1 MSTDLMEAYEGLNV
15 VMGEI
20 KALECISLTRERANR
35 KMMNKLKQYFKE
47 KDNFYD

>member
-20 KALECISLTRERANR
+20 KALECIGLTCERANR